1 MAIIEDDFIMTI
13 GDDDEVPD
21 LEAAANDTPPQN
33 KRKLN
38 GKQKGGKKVKPQESK
53 DEGDMTKGFLVDL
66 ETDGLDAVP
75 QTLDFTLARA
85 SLKKRRNPGMYS
97 TLDEKIAL
105 SRRAAKIARL
115 AALDKPEEMEVS
127 EEEVEENVSDNNDE
141 DAGSASGDEGED
153 VSGDEGEDVSDDE
166 EEDANDSAV
175 EDDLMVDTPVLE
187 GESGSEAESDEE
199 ESESEVNSESEESEG
214 GSSEEESEVDE
225 IEEARKRAYFA
236 KPEEGPAIDIPE
248 SFTTMNLSR
257 QIMKGLT
264 KLGFAQP
271 TPIQARTIPLA
282 LLGKDICGGAQTGS
296 GKTAAFLVP
305 ILERLLYRPKNTTVT
320 RVLILC
326 PTRELA
332 IQCHNVSTKLA
343 GFTDIST
350 CLCVGGLSLKLQE
363 SELKL
368 RPDVVIATPGRLID
382 HLRNSQSFHLDQIE
396 ILVMDEADRMLDDGF
411 EDELTEIIKACPQ
424 KRQTMLFSATM
435 TDNVDKLIRL
445 SLQKP
450 VRVQIDPPKSAA
462 RGLTQEFVRVRTNK
476 DEDRTALL
484 AALCKR
490 HFKSKCIIFFRS
502 KAAAHQMKIIFG
514 LLGMR
519 AGELHG
525 NLSQEGRLQALEQFR
540 DGHVDFLMA
549 TDLAAR
555 GLDVTGIDTV
565 INYTMPTQFPQ
576 YLHRIGR
583 TARAGRTGRAIT
595 LIGES
600 DRKMLKLAVKN
611 SPKDKIKQRVVP
623 NETLNKYRTKVD
635 DLVDQVK
642 DIMAEERQEKML
654 NDAEMQVTRATN
666 LIQHKDE
673 IKNRP
678 RRTWFQSTKDRK
690 EAKDVA
696 DRTYAGK
703 IKSKRSYDKN

>member
-1 MAIIEDDFIMTI
+1 MAFIEDDFIMTI

-21 LEAAANDTPPQN
+21 LEAVANDSPPLQN

-38 GKQKGGKKVKPQESK
+38 GKQKGSKKAKAQEP
-53 DEGDMTKGFLVDL
+53 EGDMAKGFLVDL

-105 SRRAAKIARL
+105 SRRAAKLAKL
-115 AALDKPEEMEVS
+115 AALDKPDEMEVS
-127 EEEVEENVSDNNDE
+127 EEEKVEEEDSDNDDE
-141 DAGSASGDEGED
+141 VESAS
-153 VSGDEGEDVSDDE
+153 DE
-166 EEDANDSAV
+166 EEDAEDSAAESASV
-175 EDDLMVDTPVLE
+175 AGTPALE

-199 ESESEVNSESEESEG
+199 ESESEVDSESEESEG
-214 GSSEEESEVDE
+214 ESSAEESEVDE

-236 KPEEGPAIDIPE
+236 APEEGPAVDMPE

-305 ILERLLYRPKNTTVT
+305 ILERLLYRPKNTAVT

-350 CLCVGGLSLKLQE
+350 CLCVGGLSLKQQE

-583 TARAGRTGRAIT
+583 TARAGRSGRAIT
-595 LIGES
+595 LIGET

-623 NETLNKYRTKVD
+623 NETLNKYRSKVD

-642 DIMAEERQEKML
+642 DIIAEERQEKML
-654 NDAEMQVTRATN
+654 NDAEMQVTKATN

>member
-1 MAIIEDDFIMTI
+1 MALIEDDFIMTI

-21 LEAAANDTPPQN
+21 LEAAANDSPPLQN

-38 GKQKGGKKVKPQESK
+38 GKQKGNKKAKAQEP
-53 DEGDMTKGFLVDL
+53 EGDMAKGFLVDL

-85 SLKKRRNPGMYS
+85 SLKKRRSPGMYS

-105 SRRAAKIARL
+105 SRRAAKLAKL
-115 AALDKPEEMEVS
+115 AALDKPDEMSVS
-127 EEEVEENVSDNNDE
+127 EEEEKVEEGVSDNDND
-141 DAGSASGDEGED
+141 DEVEC
-153 VSGDEGEDVSDDE
+153 SSDE
-166 EEDANDSAV
+166 EEDAEDSA
-175 EDDLMVDTPVLE
+175 
-187 GESGSEAESDEE
+187 AESDSE
-199 ESESEVNSESEESEG
+199 ESESEVDSESEESEVD
-214 GSSEEESEVDE
+214 SESEESEVDSESEESEVDE

-236 KPEEGPAIDIPE
+236 TPEEGPAIDIPE

-257 QIMKGLT
+257 QIMKGLA

-305 ILERLLYRPKNTTVT
+305 ILERLLYRPKNTAVT

-332 IQCHNVSTKLA
+332 IQCHNVATKLA

-350 CLCVGGLSLKLQE
+350 CLCVGGLSLKQQE

-484 AALCKR
+484 TALCKR

-540 DGHVDFLMA
+540 DGHVDYLMA

-583 TARAGRTGRAIT
+583 TARAGRSGRAIT
-595 LIGES
+595 LIGET

-623 NETLNKYRTKVD
+623 NETLNKYRSKVD
-635 DLVDQVK
+635 DLADQVK
-642 DIMAEERQEKML
+642 DIIAEERQEKML
-654 NDAEMQVTRATN
+654 HDAEMQVTKATN

-690 EAKDVA
+690 EAKDIA

-703 IKSKRSYDKN
+703 VKSKRSYDKN

>member
-1 MAIIEDDFIMTI
+1 MAIIEDDFVMTI
-13 GDDDEVPD
+13 DDDDEVPD
-21 LEAAANDTPPQN
+21 LEAIAETLEAEEEEEVRSRTQN

-38 GKQKGGKKVKPQESK
+38 AVAKQKKGKKPKGPLAE
-53 DEGDMTKGFLVDL
+53 EGDMAKGFMVDL
-66 ETDGLDAVP
+66 DTDGLDAVP

-85 SLKKRRNPGMYS
+85 SLRKRRNPGMYS

-105 SRRAAKIARL
+105 SRRAAKLAKL
-115 AALDKPEEMEVS
+115 AALSKPDEMEVS
-127 EEEVEENVSDNNDE
+127 EEEE
-141 DAGSASGDEGED
+141 EGE
-153 VSGDEGEDVSDDE
+153 EEEDVAEDDASDASEEEDE
-166 EEDANDSAV
+166 EEV
-175 EDDLMVDTPVLE
+175 
-187 GESGSEAESDEE
+187 DEE
-199 ESESEVNSESEESEG
+199 NDAADAPELEDESESESDSESEVESEEEED
-214 GSSEEESEVDE
+214 SSDADSDSESEVDE

-236 KPEEGPAIDIPE
+236 QPEDGPASDIPE

-257 QIMKGLT
+257 QIMKGLS

-305 ILERLLYRPKNTTVT
+305 ILERLLYRPKNSAVT

-332 IQCHNVSTKLA
+332 IQCHNVATKLA

-363 SELKL
+363 SELRL
-368 RPDVVIATPGRLID
+368 RPDIVIATPGRLID

-411 EDELTEIIKACPQ
+411 EDELTEIIKACPS

-462 RGLTQEFVRVRTNK
+462 RGLTQEFVRVRSNK

-514 LLGMR
+514 LLGMSS
-519 AGELHG
+519 GELHG

-540 DGHVDFLMA
+540 DGHVDYLMA

-583 TARAGRTGRAIT
+583 TARAGRSGRAIT
-595 LIGES
+595 LIGET

-623 NETLNKYRTKVD
+623 NETLNKYRAKVD

-642 DIMAEERQEKML
+642 DIVAEERQEKML

-678 RRTWFQSTKDRK
+678 RRT
-690 EAKDVA
+690 
-696 DRTYAGK
+696 
-703 IKSKRSYDKN
+703 

>member
-1 MAIIEDDFIMTI
+1 MTI

-21 LEAAANDTPPQN
+21 LEAVAEKLEKEEDLSRTQN

-38 GKQKGGKKVKPQESK
+38 GNKQKNGKKAKGPQRQQ
-53 DEGDMTKGFLVDL
+53 EGEMTKGFMIDL
-66 ETDGLDAVP
+66 DTDGLDAVP

-105 SRRAAKIARL
+105 SRRAAKLAKR
-115 AALDKPEEMEVS
+115 AALAKPDAMEVS
-127 EEEVEENVSDNNDE
+127 EEEEEKEEEGDNGQDEEIADSDASDADDVDE
-141 DAGSASGDEGED
+141 DDVDEGGASDSGD
-153 VSGDEGEDVSDDE
+153 DDE
-166 EEDANDSAV
+166 EEEENASDGAIEEADSAD
-175 EDDLMVDTPVLE
+175 EAGSAIDTPALE
-187 GESGSEAESDEE
+187 GESSG
-199 ESESEVNSESEESEG
+199 ESESESDESESDVASESED
-214 GSSEEESEVDE
+214 SSADDDDDSESEVDE
-225 IEEARKRAYFA
+225 VEEARKRAYFA
-236 KPEEGPAIDIPE
+236 TPEDGPASDVPE

-305 ILERLLYRPKNTTVT
+305 ILERLLYRPKNSAVT

-363 SELKL
+363 SELRL

-411 EDELTEIIKACPQ
+411 EDELTEIIKACPS

-540 DGHVDFLMA
+540 DGHVDCLMA

-623 NETLNKYRTKVD
+623 NETLNKYRAKVD
-635 DLVDQVK
+635 ELADQVK
-642 DIMAEERQEKML
+642 DIIAEERQEKML
-654 NDAEMQVTRATN
+654 NDAEMQ
-666 LIQHKDE
+666 
-673 IKNRP
+673 
-678 RRTWFQSTKDRK
+678 
-690 EAKDVA
+690 
-696 DRTYAGK
+696 
-703 IKSKRSYDKN
+703 

>member
-1 MAIIEDDFIMTI
+1 MTI

-21 LEAAANDTPPQN
+21 LEAVAEKLEKEEDLSRTQN

-38 GKQKGGKKVKPQESK
+38 GNKQKNGKKAKGPQRQQ
-53 DEGDMTKGFLVDL
+53 EGEMTKGFMIDL
-66 ETDGLDAVP
+66 DTDGLDAVP

-105 SRRAAKIARL
+105 SRRAAKLAKR
-115 AALDKPEEMEVS
+115 AALAKPDAMEVS
-127 EEEVEENVSDNNDE
+127 EEEEEEEEEGDNGQDEEIADSDASDADDVDE
-141 DAGSASGDEGED
+141 DDVDEGGASDSGD
-153 VSGDEGEDVSDDE
+153 DDE
-166 EEDANDSAV
+166 EEEENASDGAIEEADSAD
-175 EDDLMVDTPVLE
+175 EAGSAIDTPALE
-187 GESGSEAESDEE
+187 GESSG
-199 ESESEVNSESEESEG
+199 ESESESDESESDVASESED
-214 GSSEEESEVDE
+214 SSADDDDDSESEVDE
-225 IEEARKRAYFA
+225 VEEARKRAYFA
-236 KPEEGPAIDIPE
+236 TPEDGPASDVPE

-305 ILERLLYRPKNTTVT
+305 ILERLLYRPKNSAVT

-363 SELKL
+363 SELRL

-411 EDELTEIIKACPQ
+411 EDELTEIIKACPS

-540 DGHVDFLMA
+540 DGHVDCLMA

-623 NETLNKYRTKVD
+623 NETLNKYR
-635 DLVDQVK
+635 
-642 DIMAEERQEKML
+642 
-654 NDAEMQVTRATN
+654 
-666 LIQHKDE
+666 
-673 IKNRP
+673 
-678 RRTWFQSTKDRK
+678 
-690 EAKDVA
+690 AK
-696 DRTYAGK
+696 
-703 IKSKRSYDKN
+703 

>member
-1 MAIIEDDFIMTI
+1 MALIEDDFIMTI
-13 GDDDEVPD
+13 GDDDEVSD
-21 LEAAANDTPPQN
+21 LEAVANDASPPQN

-38 GKQKGGKKVKPQESK
+38 GKQKGGKKAKPQETK

-115 AALDKPEEMEVS
+115 AALDKPDEMEVS
-127 EEEVEENVSDNNDE
+127 EEEEVVESVSDNNDE
-141 DAGSASGDEGED
+141 DAESA
-153 VSGDEGEDVSDDE
+153 SDDE
-166 EEDANDSAV
+166 EEMGGSDEEEEGAS
-175 EDDLMVDTPVLE
+175 DDDEENSMVDAPVLE
-187 GESGSEAESDEE
+187 DESGSEVESDEEE
-199 ESESEVNSESEESEG
+199 ESESEVDSESEESEDDG

-225 IEEARKRAYFA
+225 IEEARKLAYFA
-236 KPEEGPAIDIPE
+236 KPEEGGSATDIPE

-350 CLCVGGLSLKLQE
+350 CLCVGGLSLKQQE

-514 LLGMR
+514 LLGLR

-555 GLDVTGIDTV
+555 GLDVT
-565 INYTMPTQFPQ
+565 
-576 YLHRIGR
+576 
-583 TARAGRTGRAIT
+583 
-595 LIGES
+595 
-600 DRKMLKLAVKN
+600 
-611 SPKDKIKQRVVP
+611 
-623 NETLNKYRTKVD
+623 
-635 DLVDQVK
+635 
-642 DIMAEERQEKML
+642 
-654 NDAEMQVTRATN
+654 
-666 LIQHKDE
+666 
-673 IKNRP
+673 
-678 RRTWFQSTKDRK
+678 
-690 EAKDVA
+690 
-696 DRTYAGK
+696 
-703 IKSKRSYDKN
+703 

>member
-1 MAIIEDDFIMTI
+1 LSPTMAFIEDDFIMTI
-13 GDDDEVPD
+13 GDDDEVSD
-21 LEAAANDTPPQN
+21 LEAVANDSPPLQN

-38 GKQKGGKKVKPQESK
+38 GKQKGSKKAKAQEP
-53 DEGDMTKGFLVDL
+53 EGDMAKGFLVDL

-105 SRRAAKIARL
+105 SRRAAKLAKL
-115 AALDKPEEMEVS
+115 AALDKPDEMEVS
-127 EEEVEENVSDNNDE
+127 EEEKVEEEVSDNDDE
-141 DAGSASGDEGED
+141 VESAS
-153 VSGDEGEDVSDDE
+153 DE
-166 EEDANDSAV
+166 EEDAEDSAAESTAV
-175 EDDLMVDTPVLE
+175 AGTPALE

-199 ESESEVNSESEESEG
+199 ESESEVDSESEESEG
-214 GSSEEESEVDE
+214 ESSAEESEVDE

-236 KPEEGPAIDIPE
+236 APEEGPAVDMPE

-305 ILERLLYRPKNTTVT
+305 ILERLLYRPKNTAVT

-350 CLCVGGLSLKLQE
+350 CLCVGGLSLKQQE

-519 AGELHG
+519 SGELHG
-525 NLSQEGRLQALEQFR
+525 NLSQEGRLQALEQF
-540 DGHVDFLMA
+540 
-549 TDLAAR
+549 
-555 GLDVTGIDTV
+555 
-565 INYTMPTQFPQ
+565 
-576 YLHRIGR
+576 
-583 TARAGRTGRAIT
+583 
-595 LIGES
+595 
-600 DRKMLKLAVKN
+600 
-611 SPKDKIKQRVVP
+611 
-623 NETLNKYRTKVD
+623 
-635 DLVDQVK
+635 
-642 DIMAEERQEKML
+642 
-654 NDAEMQVTRATN
+654 
-666 LIQHKDE
+666 
-673 IKNRP
+673 
-678 RRTWFQSTKDRK
+678 
-690 EAKDVA
+690 
-696 DRTYAGK
+696 
-703 IKSKRSYDKN
+703 

>member
-1 MAIIEDDFIMTI
+1 MALVDNDFIMTI

-21 LEAAANDTPPQN
+21 LEAVEREEEEDLKRTQT
-33 KRKLN
+33 KRKRKN
-38 GKQKGGKKVKPQESK
+38 GKDQIE
-53 DEGDMTKGFLVDL
+53 DGDMAKGFIVDL
-66 ETDGLDAVP
+66 DTDGLDAVP

-105 SRRAAKIARL
+105 SRRAAKL
-115 AALDKPEEMEVS
+115 AKRAEEEKEEDEEEEEEINS
-127 EEEVEENVSDNNDE
+127 EEEEEEINSEEEEEENE
-141 DAGSASGDEGED
+141 
-153 VSGDEGEDVSDDE
+153 
-166 EEDANDSAV
+166 
-175 EDDLMVDTPVLE
+175 
-187 GESGSEAESDEE
+187 EE
-199 ESESEVNSESEESEG
+199 ESESVSDSDSSSESGESVDESDDSESETD
-214 GSSEEESEVDE
+214 EVE
-225 IEEARKRAYFA
+225 AARKLAFFA
-236 KPEEGPAIDIPE
+236 APEDEDAAAAATSNLPD

-271 TPIQARTIPLA
+271 TPIQARAIPLA

-305 ILERLLYRPKNTTVT
+305 ILERLLYRPKNAAVT

-343 GFTDIST
+343 AFTDIST
-350 CLCVGGLSLKLQE
+350 CLCVGGLSLKQQE
-363 SELKL
+363 SELRL

-411 EDELTEIIKACPQ
+411 EDELTEIIKACPT

-462 RGLTQEFVRVRTNK
+462 RNLIQEFVRVRSNR

-484 AALCKR
+484 LALCKR

-514 LLGMR
+514 LLGLR

-540 DGHVDFLMA
+540 DAHVDFLMA

-583 TARAGRTGRAIT
+583 TARAGRSGRAIT

-611 SPKDKIKQRVVP
+611 SLKDKIKQRVVP
-623 NETLNKYRTKVD
+623 NDALNKYRARVD
-635 DLVDQVK
+635 DLADQVK

-654 NDAEMQVTRATN
+654 NDAEMQVARATN

-690 EAKDVA
+690 DAKDVA

-703 IKSKRSYDKN
+703 IKSKQSH

>member
-1 MAIIEDDFIMTI
+1 MAFIEDDFIMTI

-21 LEAAANDTPPQN
+21 LEAVANDSPPLQN

-38 GKQKGGKKVKPQESK
+38 GKQKGSKKAKAQEP
-53 DEGDMTKGFLVDL
+53 EGDMAKGFLVDL

-105 SRRAAKIARL
+105 SRRAAKLAKL
-115 AALDKPEEMEVS
+115 AALDKPDEMEVS
-127 EEEVEENVSDNNDE
+127 EEEKVEEEVSDNDDE
-141 DAGSASGDEGED
+141 VESAS
-153 VSGDEGEDVSDDE
+153 DE
-166 EEDANDSAV
+166 EEDAEDSAAESTAV
-175 EDDLMVDTPVLE
+175 AGTPALE

-199 ESESEVNSESEESEG
+199 ESESEVDSESEESDGE
-214 GSSEEESEVDE
+214 SSAEESEVDE

-236 KPEEGPAIDIPE
+236 APEEGPAVDMPE

-305 ILERLLYRPKNTTVT
+305 ILERLLYRPKNTAVT

-350 CLCVGGLSLKLQE
+350 CLCVGGLSLKQQE

-519 AGELHG
+519 SGELHG

-583 TARAGRTGRAIT
+583 TARAGRSGRAIT
-595 LIGES
+595 LIGET

-623 NETLNKYRTKVD
+623 NETLNKYRSKVD

-642 DIMAEERQEKML
+642 DIIAEERQEKML
-654 NDAEMQVTRATN
+654 NDAEMQVTKATN

>member
-1 MAIIEDDFIMTI
+1 
-13 GDDDEVPD
+13 
-21 LEAAANDTPPQN
+21 
-33 KRKLN
+33 
-38 GKQKGGKKVKPQESK
+38 
-53 DEGDMTKGFLVDL
+53 
-66 ETDGLDAVP
+66 
-75 QTLDFTLARA
+75 
-85 SLKKRRNPGMYS
+85 
-97 TLDEKIAL
+97 
-105 SRRAAKIARL
+105 
-115 AALDKPEEMEVS
+115 VS
-127 EEEVEENVSDNNDE
+127 EEEEVEESASDNDDVEAASDE
-141 DAGSASGDEGED
+141 EEAA
-153 VSGDEGEDVSDDE
+153 SDDE
-166 EEDANDSAV
+166 EEVSAEDDAASDSNGEEEVAEDSAA
-175 EDDLMVDTPVLE
+175 EDGSVANAQVLE
-187 GESGSEAESDEE
+187 SEAESDSE
-199 ESESEVNSESEESEG
+199 ESESEVDSESEESEG
-214 GSSEEESEVDE
+214 ESSAEESEVDE

-236 KPEEGPAIDIPE
+236 APEAGPAADLPE

-305 ILERLLYRPKNTTVT
+305 ILERLLYRPKNTSVT

-343 GFTDIST
+343 AFTDIST

-514 LLGMR
+514 LLGLR

-583 TARAGRTGRAIT
+583 TARAGRSGRAIT
-595 LIGES
+595 LIGET

-623 NETLNKYRTKVD
+623 NETLNKYRSKVD
-635 DLVDQVK
+635 ELVDQVK

-654 NDAEMQVTRATN
+654 NDAEMQVTKATN

-703 IKSKRSYDKN
+703 IKAKRSYDRK